1 VKEGCDVHVGVLC
14 ALNTRVRGRH
24 VRHAVETGG
33 EGKSSHLSVC
43 NDAVEH
49 IVQRLA
55 CDLPE
60 ITAVKARGGGSPQ
73 RLYPG
78 SVVRGVA
85 RLALEFDYFHTA
97 CQFRLAICTS
107 RIYDVH
113 FLQIVL
119 LEQIVGEF

>member
-1 VKEGCDVHVGVLC
+1 MREGCDVHVGVLC
-14 ALNTRVRGRH
+14 AFNTRVCGRH
-24 VRHAVETGG
+24 VRHAVQTGG

-43 NDAVEH
+43 NDAVKH
-49 IVQRLA
+49 IVQRVVPGLV
-55 CDLPE
+55 E

-73 RLYPG
+73 LAYPG

-85 RLALEFDYFHTA
+85 RLAFEFDYFHAA
-97 CQFRLAICTS
+97 CQFRLSICTS